1 MIQMSNSRNMTA
13 GQLAGLG
20 LGKRVPTA
28 DNISDIVEKR
38 TEAEMAFTANEASA
52 WWMGA
57 KNLVLN
63 KRSKVIEW
71 MSELLTAAR
80 QKPTNSPGLH
90 AF

>member
-1 MIQMSNSRNMTA
+1 MRSRSEKMTP
-13 GQLAGLG
+13 GQFAANLG
-20 LGKRVPTA
+20 LGERVPTA
-28 DNISDIVEKR
+28 NNIPEIAAKR
-38 TEAEMAFTANEASA
+38 AEAEMAFTANEASA